1 MTPNIIGFS
10 FILLGIFLII
20 GKILRSNITG
30 LRKLFLP
37 SSIIAGFVAL
47 FLGPEIL
54 GRIVELFA
62 KEETFF
68 HNGLIPEDILSV
80 WSTLPGLFINI
91 VFAALFLGKVV
102 PNLKKIWLIAG
113 PQVVMGQTV
122 SWGQYVVGL
131 LLTIFILTPFFG
143 MNPLTGALIEIS
155 FVGGHG
161 TAAGLSGTF
170 EELGFAEGADLAV
183 GLATIG
189 IVSGVIVGI
198 IIINWGARTG
208 RAKFVGGKDK
218 RELTEEEK
226 EKLAELEDRETNVTK
241 TKQTTSMEPLAFHLA
256 IVGAAIAL
264 GYVLLELIVLLE
276 RYTWGSWTGVQLFPY
291 VPLFPLAM
299 VGGMVIQIYLDRT
312 GKSKYIDREMV
323 NRISGFSLDILIV
336 SALASLSLAVIG
348 DNLAPFLLLAV
359 VAIGWNVFAFLVLA
373 PRMIPQ
379 FWFERGI
386 GDLGQAMGM
395 TATGLLLMKIA
406 DPDNESPALE
416 GFGYKQI
423 LFEPLVG
430 GGIFTAASLPLI
442 YQFGAPAILVLSI
455 VVMTFF
461 LLFGLFYFGGRK
473 AKA

>member
-1 MTPNIIGFS
+1 MRS
-10 FILLGIFLII
+10 
-20 GKILRSNITG
+20 KMSVLRN
-30 LRKLFLP
+30 LFLP
-37 SSIIAGFVAL
+37 SSIIAGFVGL
-47 FLGPEIL
+47 IIGPEIL
-54 GRIVELFA
+54 GRLVNPFVSESSVFY
-62 KEETFF
+62 
-68 HNGLIPEDILSV
+68 NGVIPELVLNV

-102 PNLKKIWLIAG
+102 PSLKKIWLIAG

-131 LLTIFILTPFFG
+131 LLTILLLTPFFG

-189 IVSGVIVGI
+189 IVSGVLVGI
-198 IIINWGARTG
+198 ILINWGARTG
-208 RAKFVGGKDK
+208 RAKYVGGKKQLSDD
-218 RELTEEEK
+218 EK
-226 EKLAELEDRETNVTK
+226 EKLVELEDRETEVTK
-241 TKQTTSMEPLAFHLA
+241 AHQTTSSMEPLAFHLA
-256 IVGAAIAL
+256 VVGAAIAV
-264 GYVLLELIVLLE
+264 GYVLLKLIVLVE
-276 RYTWGSWTGVQLFPY
+276 EYTWGAWTGVQLFPY

-299 VGGMVIQIYLDRT
+299 VGGMIIQIGLDRT
-312 GKSKYIDREMV
+312 GKSHFIDREMI

-348 DNLAPFLLLAV
+348 DNLVPFLLLAV

-373 PRMIPQ
+373 PKMIPEY
-379 FWFERGI
+379 WFERGI

-406 DPDNESPALE
+406 DPDNETPALE

-442 YQFGAPAILVLSI
+442 YQFGPVAILILSI
-455 VVMTFF
+455 IVMTFF
-461 LLFGLFYFGGRK
+461 LLFGLFYFGGKK
-473 AKA
+473 ARA